1 LGLGTFGI
9 GRSAAAFAAVFTLL
23 LASPAAPSGAHGHT
37 HRGAPA
43 RQLRGAM
50 VTPNW
55 SIAGSPFLR
64 SADQQRAE
72 IQDVCRMGGDLIRLH
87 VDWSQLQPGEYQ
99 PTPAPAGP
107 PGGLPLPIVP
117 LPMARANELA
127 TEPEGQPRAAPPSTY
142 EQDARLAG
150 DYDAGY
156 LHRLD
161 QVMSWAAACHI
172 RVIADLVGS
181 PCWSI
186 DPAPCDDSTW
196 VFDPPA
202 AGRFGAVTRFLLN
215 RYPRLYALEIWNE
228 PNNSF
233 WKGSP
238 SGYAALVEEAVD
250 ARNAIRSRTKI
261 LAGALLGDGSD
272 YLEQLYDAGMHGQ
285 DGISIHP
292 YSITCSTSCG
302 PFINPTLSRSPF
314 REAITAAHRVMRLH
328 HDSGGIY
335 LTEFGFS
342 TCPAQP
348 FCLQERT
355 AGRWLSL
362 SLRIAA
368 RYPYVRGLTI
378 FSMRDFAERAE
389 ASPRWDMRS
398 GILRADLTPK
408 PAFRMVKQELSRLRG
423 SRR

>member
-1 LGLGTFGI
+1 
-9 GRSAAAFAAVFTLL
+9 
-23 LASPAAPSGAHGHT
+23 
-37 HRGAPA
+37 
-43 RQLRGAM
+43 M

-64 SADQQRAE
+64 SAGQQRAE
-72 IQDVCRMGGDLIRLH
+72 IQDVCRMGGTLIRLH
-87 VDWSQLQPGEYQ
+87 VDWSQLQPGEYESKPP
-99 PTPAPAGP
+99 PTGS
-107 PGGLPLPIVP
+107 PGLPPLPIVP
-117 LPMARANELA
+117 LPLQSANDAA
-127 TEPEGQPRAAPPSTY
+127 TEPEGQLRSAPPPSY
-142 EQDARLAG
+142 KQDVRLAG

-161 QVMSWAAACHI
+161 QVMSSAGACHI

-196 VFDPPA
+196 LFDPPA
-202 AGRFGAVTRFLLN
+202 AGRFGVVTRFLLN
-215 RYPRLYALEIWNE
+215 RYPRLYALEVWNE

-238 SGYAALVEEAVD
+238 ADYAALVEEAVD
-250 ARNAIRSRTKI
+250 ARDATRSQTKV

-292 YSITCSTSCG
+292 YSIDCTTVCG
-302 PFINPTLSRSPF
+302 PFTNPMLGASPF
-314 REAITAAHRVMRLH
+314 REAIAATHWVMRLH
-328 HDSGGIY
+328 HDSGGLY
-335 LTEFGFS
+335 LTEFGFP

-362 SLRIAA
+362 SLRTAA
-368 RYPYVRGLTI
+368 RYRYVRGLTI
-378 FSMRDFAERAE
+378 FSMRDFAEPAE
-389 ASPRWDMRS
+389 ANPSWDMRS

-408 PAFRMVKQELSRLRG
+408 PAFRMVKQELSRLRA